1 MFQLSVLLPCFIQ
14 MCNLLGKRKILL
26 IDLETN
32 IIQVK
37 MTKRKGN
44 TKGNTKKI
52 LQVTVQ
58 EINQKVPNVND
69 FLTMYF

>member
-1 MFQLSVLLPCFIQ
+1 MFQLSVLLPCFIR

-37 MTKRKGN
+37 KTKRKGN
-44 TKGNTKKI
+44 AKGNIKKI

-58 EINQKVPNVND
+58 EINQKVPNVHD